1 MHKTSTTKLSD
12 SMERLV
18 ELDTR
23 LNDVDWMPIEERVQ
37 VGLVGSVL
45 LQGIIDATS
54 SDEFTDEEHTFIEN
68 LIDKVN
74 GVVKNMML
82 NNNDTEGGC

>member
-54 SDEFTDEEHTFIEN
+54 SDEFTDEEYTFIEN

-74 GVVKNMML
+74 GVVQDMML
-82 NNNDTEGGC
+82 NNNDTDGGC

>member
-54 SDEFTDEEHTFIEN
+54 SDEFTDEEYTCIEN

-74 GVVKNMML
+74 GVVQDMML
-82 NNNDTEGGC
+82 NNNDTDGGC

>member
-1 MHKTSTTKLSD
+1 
-12 SMERLV
+12 MERLV

>member
-1 MHKTSTTKLSD
+1 
-12 SMERLV
+12 MERLV

-54 SDEFTDEEHTFIEN
+54 SDEFTDEEYTFIEN

-74 GVVKNMML
+74 GVVQDMML
-82 NNNDTEGGC
+82 NNNDTDGGC